1 MSNKSQLD
9 IYVHWQFVT
18 LATSIPNPK
27 VTNLPL
33 KLKDMLDDELHHPDD
48 VSTSMTLSTL
58 QEMLKDAVDD
68 EKYFST
74 QNGHVFALS
83 HEQFMTKSAI
93 YGVLSND
100 YGEIHFESSKPAQT
114 NKALKSISDSID

>member
-18 LATSIPNPK
+18 LATLIPNPK

-33 KLKDMLDDELHHPDD
+33 KLKDMINKELHHPDD
-48 VSTSMTLSTL
+48 VNTQMMLSKL

-74 QNGHVFALS
+74 QNSHVSL
-83 HEQFMTKSAI
+83 
-93 YGVLSND
+93 L
-100 YGEIHFESSKPAQT
+100 
-114 NKALKSISDSID
+114 